1 MAVHQ
6 EGDRLLPRKTEKLT
20 IRIDPIV
27 KEALRQVS
35 AHDNRSVANM
45 VEVMIFER
53 CEQLGLSLPKVP
65 KIEHPKIVS
74 KTSSNLILTTK
85 GPRK

>member
-1 MAVHQ
+1 M
-6 EGDRLLPRKTEKLT
+6 PRKTEKLT

-45 VEVMIFER
+45 VEVMILKR
-53 CEQLGLSLPKVP
+53 CEQLGLALPKVS
-65 KIEHPKIVS
+65 KTEHPMIVS
-74 KTSSNLILTTK
+74 KTSSNLKQTTK
-85 GPRK
+85 GHRK

>member
-1 MAVHQ
+1 M
-6 EGDRLLPRKTEKLT
+6 PRKTEKLT

-45 VEVMIFER
+45 VEVMILKR
-53 CEQLGLSLPKVP
+53 CEQLGLALPKVS
-65 KIEHPKIVS
+65 KTEHPMIVS
-74 KTSSNLILTTK
+74 KNSSVNKPTTK
-85 GPRK
+85 GHRK